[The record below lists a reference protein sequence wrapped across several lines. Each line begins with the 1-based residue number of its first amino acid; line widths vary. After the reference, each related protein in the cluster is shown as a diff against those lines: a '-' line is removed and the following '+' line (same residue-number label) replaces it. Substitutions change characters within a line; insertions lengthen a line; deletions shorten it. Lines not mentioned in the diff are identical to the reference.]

1 MLSHFFD
8 NLEKKLVEIIIKN
21 INKYDIKRDKKEVKK
36 ENKKEGKKESKKEGK
51 KEEKKDGK
59 KGGKKRGKKNKEGP
73 EEIIDER
80 NMSVDT
86 NVQVKAIVKSVKQN
100 YIFYLTMLLSLYAF
114 TKCTYNKSNYF
125 LALFSICFI
134 TLYGYF
140 VHMVSHYMNTKISE
154 LYKTYDNIF
163 TRNKYLNWL
172 AIKIIDFGEFH
183 AKTHHDSDINKTKQN
198 IALEFIN
205 NIVSQGGL
213 LIIVKYFLDL
223 IDNRVILLWA
233 LFYATVHNMNYNIVS
248 PLTHKQHHMND
259 KTNYGI
265 DIWDIIVGTKYEW
278 DTIETHNHTAI
289 NIILITAVIVFCSN
303 KFKL

>member
-1 MLSHFFD
+1 MLSHFFN
-8 NLEKKLVEIIIKN
+8 NLEKKLVETIIKK
-21 INKYDIKRDKKEVKK
+21 IDKYDIKRAKKK
-36 ENKKEGKKESKKEGK
+36 SKKG
-51 KEEKKDGK
+51 GK
-59 KGGKKRGKKNKEGP
+59 KGGKKNKEEGQ
-73 EEIIDER
+73 EEIIGER
-80 NMSVDT
+80 KSEKNMSVDT

-100 YIFYLTMLLSLYAF
+100 YIFYLTILLSLYAF
-114 TKCTYNKSNYF
+114 TKCTYNKSNY
-125 LALFSICFI
+125 LLGLLSICFI
-134 TLYGYF
+134 TFYGYF
-140 VHMVSHYMNTKISE
+140 VHMVSHHMNTKISE

-163 TRNKYLNWL
+163 TRNKYLNWI
-172 AIKIIDFGEFH
+172 AIKMIDFGEFH

-248 PLTHKQHHMND
+248 PLTHRQHHMND

-289 NIILITAVIVFCSN
+289 NIILIKAVIVFCSN
-303 KFKL
+303 KFKM